1 MNTQPEALAVAGD
14 LEIQSDKVN
23 GSVKYSTAK
32 KAAVLLRTQ
41 HADIERK
48 DALLRQCL
56 SYFEG
61 WANHGGWVWPVSA
74 LEQAKKNTAEAIES
88 ITKELAK

>member
-1 MNTQPEALAVAGD
+1 MTTQPEALAVAGD

-23 GSVKYSTAK
+23 GTVKYSTAK
-32 KAAVLLRTQ
+32 KAAALLRTQ

-48 DALLRQCL
+48 DALLRQ
-56 SYFEG
+56 
-61 WANHGGWVWPVSA
+61 A
-74 LEQAKKNTAEAIES
+74 LEALRKSWPDDDRAIEAAYLDCIDA